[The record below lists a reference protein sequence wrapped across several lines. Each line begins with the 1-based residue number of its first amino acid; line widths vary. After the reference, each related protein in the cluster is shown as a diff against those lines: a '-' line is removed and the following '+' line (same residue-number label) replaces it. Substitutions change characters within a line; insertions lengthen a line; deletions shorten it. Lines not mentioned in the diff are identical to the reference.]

1 MKCSEG
7 LDARRE
13 SVMDDSQISGLHNQK
28 RASKYSN
35 KKTMKMGFP
44 GGTLVES
51 ACQSGDTRGVGSIPG
66 LEWSPRVGNGNPLHY
81 SWLESSTDRAWRATI
96 HRVTKESDA
105 TKHTKAIESWKQEKS
120 RRWMCVYVS
129 HSIMSNSRSHWLWSW
144 GYQWFNYHIRFW
156 DTYETQKWKCQLC
169 MAYI

>member
-66 LEWSPRVGNGNPLHY
+66 LE
-81 SWLESSTDRAWRATI
+81 
-96 HRVTKESDA
+96 
-105 TKHTKAIESWKQEKS
+105 
-120 RRWMCVYVS
+120 
-129 HSIMSNSRSHWLWSW
+129 
-144 GYQWFNYHIRFW
+144 
-156 DTYETQKWKCQLC
+156 
-169 MAYI
+169 

>member
-7 LDARRE
+7 LDARKE

-44 GGTLVES
+44 VGTLVES
-51 ACQSGDTRGVGSIPG
+51 TCQSGDTRGMGSIPG

-81 SWLESSTDRAWRATI
+81 FDWEVPRTEPGGLQSIGSRKSQTHLSI
-96 HRVTKESDA
+96 
-105 TKHTKAIESWKQEKS
+105 QEQQNHEN
-120 RRWMCVYVS
+120 RRKVEGGYVCV
-129 HSIMSNSRSHWLWSW
+129 
-144 GYQWFNYHIRFW
+144 
-156 DTYETQKWKCQLC
+156 C
-169 MAYI
+169 